1 MNENAPKVPL
11 LGADLVYYAL
21 NLMASAAQVGEMT
34 KKHRYHGHALDVEA
48 LVNALD
54 EVSWAT
60 ATIREMI

>member
-21 NLMASAAQVGEMT
+21 NLVAAAAQVGEMT
-34 KKHRYHGHALDVEA
+34 KKHRYHGHALDAEA